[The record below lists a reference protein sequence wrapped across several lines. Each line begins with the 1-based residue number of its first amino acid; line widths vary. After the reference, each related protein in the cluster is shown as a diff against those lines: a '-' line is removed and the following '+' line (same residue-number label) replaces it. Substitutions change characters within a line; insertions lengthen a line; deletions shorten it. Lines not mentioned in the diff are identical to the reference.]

1 MEVIMKVKD
10 YHTAS
15 QLQKFYISE
24 KNPKLAHRIQGVYLA
39 SKGLTC
45 LEIVNVTGFS
55 RRAIQQWIAKYNKGN
70 INALKDSPRSGQP
83 SKLSKQQEKAL
94 CKRIEA
100 GPAKADGIASLNGPV
115 IRQILELE
123 FGVVYSLWGIY
134 HLLHRLGYSCL
145 CPRPQHEN
153 SNPQLQAE
161 FKKTSQRC
169 WMQSNQSI
177 QAKK

>member
-1 MEVIMKVKD
+1 MKVKD

-15 QLQKFYISE
+15 QLQKFYLSE
-24 KNPKLAHRIQGVYLA
+24 KNAKLAHRIQGVYLA

-45 LEIVNVTGFS
+45 PDIVAITGFS
-55 RRAIQQWIAKYNKGN
+55 RRTIQQWIAKYNKGN

-83 SKLSKQQEKAL
+83 SKVSKQQEKDL

-100 GPAKADGIASLNGPV
+100 GPTQADGIAALNGPV
-115 IRQILELE
+115 IRQLLERE
-123 FGVVYSLWGIY
+123 FGVVYSLWGVY

-153 SNPQLQAE
+153 SNPQRQAE
-161 FKKTSQRC
+161 LKKTSQKR
-169 WMQSNQSI
+169 WIKSNQSI
-177 QAKK
+177 QAEK